1 MRISGIIDESIVDGE
16 GIRTAIFM
24 QGCLHDCKGCH
35 NPETHPLD
43 GGKEKTLEEIEKR
56 ILNNDSIDGITLTGG
71 DPFYQLDAANDLLKM
86 AKRHHLSTW
95 VYTGYTFEELQE
107 LAKNDNRYQEILEK
121 TDVLVDGRYMSD
133 KRDISLLFR
142 GSTNQRVIDVKES
155 LKLKEVVLY
164 LQ

>member
-43 GGKEKTLEEIEKR
+43 GGKEKTLEEIENR
-56 ILNNDSIDGITLTGG
+56 VLHNDSIDGITLTGG
-71 DPFYQLDAANDLLKM
+71 DPFYQLDAAKDLLNM